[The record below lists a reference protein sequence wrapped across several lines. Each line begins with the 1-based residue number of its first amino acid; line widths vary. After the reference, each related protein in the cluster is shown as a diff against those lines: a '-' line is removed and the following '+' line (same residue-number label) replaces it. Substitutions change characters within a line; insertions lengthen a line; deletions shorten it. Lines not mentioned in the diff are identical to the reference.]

1 MVVQAPSTTLLSC
14 GKTMLPMGILK
25 KFNETALQQLQP
37 GRNCDIFTLPLSN
50 VHSLEAWVI
59 LEADLSCVFARC
71 L

>member
-1 MVVQAPSTTLLSC
+1 
-14 GKTMLPMGILK
+14 MLPMGILK

-50 VHSLEAWVI
+50 VHSLEAWVN